1 MATAACP
8 LPHRSLLLLHLALL
22 AFLLAA
28 APAAQAWTGEI
39 RGRVVCDVCADS
51 AIGPEDHVLE
61 GTKRNNTAPQLNL
74 HQGAQ
79 ASLSFDWPLSCLAN
93 PHQVHR
99 VGEMKLCSTP
109 EYLRAALLLKTC
121 PVDKKRASRVDNL
134 KSSLDHFML
143 EGAEVAVL
151 CITKSG
157 EVINYQAFTNY
168 KGVYSVAET
177 MPESDRW
184 DSCLARPISS
194 FHQHCTRRGD
204 AHSGVKFTY
213 NKQSGSSHN
222 VKTFL
227 YKPAN
232 VPLYCS

>member
-1 MATAACP
+1 MATAPCS
-8 LPHRSLLLLHLALL
+8 LPHRCLLLLHLAIL

-28 APAAQAWTGEI
+28 APAAEAWTGEI

-61 GTKRNNTAPQLNL
+61 G
-74 HQGAQ
+74 
-79 ASLSFDWPLSCLAN
+79 
-93 PHQVHR
+93 
-99 VGEMKLCSTP
+99 
-109 EYLRAALLLKTC
+109 
-121 PVDKKRASRVDNL
+121 
-134 KSSLDHFML
+134 
-143 EGAEVAVL
+143 AEVAVL

-157 EVINYQAFTNY
+157 DVINYQAFTNY

-232 VPLYCS
+232 IPLYCS

>member
-1 MATAACP
+1 MATAACSV
-8 LPHRSLLLLHLALL
+8 PHRCLLPLHLALL

-28 APAAQAWTGEI
+28 APAAEAWTGEI

-51 AIGPEDHVLE
+51 AIGSEDH
-61 GTKRNNTAPQLNL
+61 A
-74 HQGAQ
+74 
-79 ASLSFDWPLSCLAN
+79 
-93 PHQVHR
+93 
-99 VGEMKLCSTP
+99 
-109 EYLRAALLLKTC
+109 
-121 PVDKKRASRVDNL
+121 
-134 KSSLDHFML
+134 L

-157 EVINYQAFTNY
+157 EVINYQAFTNSE
-168 KGVYSVAET
+168 GIYSVAET

-194 FHQHCTRRGD
+194 FHHHCTRRGD

-213 NKQSGSSHN
+213 NKQSGNSHN
-222 VKTFL
+222 VKAFL